1 MMSDPVTKSQSHKV
15 SYNENKTASDP
26 AKKRL
31 VKNYLFFAQENAF
44 IVRLGS
50 FLLALVFSVI
60 ILFNPHFIAIDSQSI
75 QHGLLSLQMLAI
87 CCAFIHG
94 IGFSAENTYFRVLI
108 SPFWHWP
115 VMLSLLW

>member
-1 MMSDPVTKSQSHKV
+1 MTKSQSHKA
-15 SYNENKTASDP
+15 SYNENKIASAS
-26 AKKRL
+26 AKKRG
-31 VKNYLFFAQENAF
+31 VKSYLFIAQENAF

-60 ILFNPHFIAIDSQSI
+60 ILFNPHFVAVDSQSI

-94 IGFSAENTYFRVLI
+94 IGFSAENIYFRVLI